1 MKVSFISLGCAKN
14 LVNTEQMMAL
24 CREAGI
30 ELQEQPEGADAVVI
44 NTCGFIDSAK
54 AEAIDTILSMAQLK
68 EDGRLGKILV
78 TGCLTQRY
86 QQEILDELPEVDG
99 MMGTGS
105 YGDIVPA
112 LRELMAGQRP
122 RRFADINGPVEE
134 FDRVLTTPGH
144 YAYLRIAEG
153 CNNRCAF
160 CIIPYLRGKY
170 RSRRMEDIFAEARQL
185 ADAGVKE
192 LIIIAQDIT
201 RYGTDLYG
209 EHKLAA
215 LLREL
220 CKLDFHW
227 IRLHYLYPEEITP
240 ELIDTIAQE
249 PKILKYI
256 DLPIQHCN
264 DQILRTMCRRST
276 KDELLELLSTLR
288 ERIPGLV
295 LRTSLITGL
304 PYEDEA
310 AFEELCQFLQDVRI
324 ERAGVFPYSPE
335 EGTPA
340 AKMLN
345 RVDADEAQR
354 RADLVVDV
362 QSRIMDDFN
371 ESRMGD
377 VTEVL
382 CDGWDEQSQ
391 SFVGRSYAESPDID
405 GRIYFSA
412 ERDVQPGEFVPVR
425 ITGAMDGEL
434 TGELAEE
441 E

>member
-54 AEAIDTILSMAQLK
+54 TEAIDTILSMAQLK

-170 RSRRMEDIFAEARQL
+170 RSRRMEDILAEARQL

-276 KDELLELLSTLR
+276 KDELLELFATLR

-405 GRIYFSA
+405 GRIYFGA

>member
-54 AEAIDTILSMAQLK
+54 TEAIDTILSMAQLK

-170 RSRRMEDIFAEARQL
+170 RSRRMEDILAEARQL

-276 KDELLELLSTLR
+276 KDELLELFSTLR

-295 LRTSLITGL
+295 LRTSLIRVCRMRTR
-304 PYEDEA
+304 PPSRSCVSSCRMCA
-310 AFEELCQFLQDVRI
+310 SSVR
-324 ERAGVFPYSPE
+324 AC
-335 EGTPA
+335 
-340 AKMLN
+340 
-345 RVDADEAQR
+345 
-354 RADLVVDV
+354 
-362 QSRIMDDFN
+362 SRIRPRR
-371 ESRMGD
+371 ERPRPRCSTASTPTRRSAAPTSSWTCSRALWTTSTR
-377 VTEVL
+377 VAWAT
-382 CDGWDEQSQ
+382 
-391 SFVGRSYAESPDID
+391 
-405 GRIYFSA
+405 
-412 ERDVQPGEFVPVR
+412 
-425 ITGAMDGEL
+425 
-434 TGELAEE
+434 
-441 E
+441 